1 MPAFCLPKATLR
13 KQSNNNSTLQAKFLI
28 NQTTIVSNCAHFHT
42 NWCLQM
48 FLFGHNIYSGLIF
61 VVTLMTKTSIMQKEI
76 YEEPS
81 VVKNLLE
88 KYVINDSI
96 ELDLPPKIDNIVIV
110 ASGSSYNCA
119 AIAAP
124 LFIEY
129 ASLPCEYEYSSEFV
143 LQKKHFV
150 TPNSLYIFVSQS
162 GETSDTLNALK
173 IIKKEG
179 VKTMCITNS
188 QNSTMWNLCDYQIL
202 SDAGEEKSIASTKAL
217 TAQIFCAI
225 LVMLKIIASQ
235 NKDISGYLNTMRR
248 LPTYLERIKTD
259 NGKIRTTAELIS
271 SFENISILGNKNY
284 YPIAKEGALK
294 MKETC
299 YLNVTAYPFGEFM
312 HGHVAVLNRNSIII
326 AIIDE
331 ENAKFA
337 MRNLRKIKDNYN
349 PKIICIT
356 SVQEVKSGDINI
368 YIKTKR
374 KMKAIFGALLTL
386 QLIACNMA
394 DILGKNPDSPHGLTK
409 VVKD

>member
-1 MPAFCLPKATLR
+1 MA
-13 KQSNNNSTLQAKFLI
+13 
-28 NQTTIVSNCAHFHT
+28 
-42 NWCLQM
+42 
-48 FLFGHNIYSGLIF
+48 
-61 VVTLMTKTSIMQKEI
+61 SIMKKEI
-76 YEEPS
+76 FEEPG
-81 VVKNLLE
+81 VVKNLINTYVKENNEISLE
-88 KYVINDSI
+88 
-96 ELDLPPKIDNIVIV
+96 LPTKVDNIVIV

-129 ASLPCEYEYSSEFV
+129 ASLHCEYEYSSEFI
-143 LQKKHFV
+143 LQKKHFI

-173 IIKKEG
+173 MIKQEG
-179 VKTMCITNS
+179 VKTMCITNAKDS
-188 QNSTMWNLCDYQIL
+188 AMWNLCDYRIL

-225 LVMLKIIASQ
+225 LVMLKINQ
-235 NKDISGYLNTMRR
+235 NNGVDISGYLNTMRR
-248 LPTYLERIKTD
+248 LPAYLERIKND
-259 NGKIRTTAELIS
+259 EEKIEKASRLIAEYN
-271 SFENISILGNKNY
+271 NISILGNKNY

-299 YLNVTAYPFGEFM
+299 YLNVMAYPFGEFM
-312 HGHVAVLNRNSIII
+312 HGHVAVLNQKSIVI

-331 ENAKFA
+331 ENAEYA
-337 MRNLRKIKDNYN
+337 NRNLKKIKDEYN

-374 KMKAIFGALLTL
+374 KMKAIFGSLMTL
-386 QLIACNMA
+386 QMIACEMA
-394 DILGKNPDSPHGLTK
+394 NILDKNPDSPKGLKK

>member
-1 MPAFCLPKATLR
+1 MA
-13 KQSNNNSTLQAKFLI
+13 
-28 NQTTIVSNCAHFHT
+28 
-42 NWCLQM
+42 
-48 FLFGHNIYSGLIF
+48 
-61 VVTLMTKTSIMQKEI
+61 SIMKKEI
-76 YEEPS
+76 FEEPG
-81 VVKNLLE
+81 VVKNLINTYVKENNEISLE
-88 KYVINDSI
+88 
-96 ELDLPPKIDNIVIV
+96 LPSKVDNIVIV

-129 ASLPCEYEYSSEFV
+129 ASLPCEYEYSSEFI
-143 LQKKHFV
+143 LQKKHFI

-173 IIKKEG
+173 MIKQEG
-179 VKTMCITNS
+179 VKTMCITNAKDS
-188 QNSTMWNLCDYQIL
+188 AMWNLCDYRIL

-225 LVMLKIIASQ
+225 LVMLKINQ
-235 NKDISGYLNTMRR
+235 NNGVDISGYLNTMRR
-248 LPTYLERIKTD
+248 LPAYLERIKND
-259 NGKIRTTAELIS
+259 EEKIEKASRLIAEYN
-271 SFENISILGNKNY
+271 NISILGNKNY

-299 YLNVTAYPFGEFM
+299 YLNVMAYPFGEFM
-312 HGHVAVLNRNSIII
+312 HGHVAVLNQKSIVI

-331 ENAKFA
+331 ENAEYA
-337 MRNLRKIKDNYN
+337 NRNLKKIKDEYN

-356 SVQEVKSGDINI
+356 SVQDVKSGDINI

-374 KMKAIFGALLTL
+374 KMKAIFGSLLTL
-386 QLIACNMA
+386 QLIACEMA
-394 DILGKNPDSPHGLTK
+394 NILDKNPDSPKGLKK